1 MITDKRNY
9 VYWLKFRK
17 DTGPLLRS
25 FLIAAS
31 GLFLVAAALHLTPYF
46 TKSGEID
53 SIFFIVDLG
62 ISILFLLEYLL
73 KNKVPLIFRVL
84 TLIGTA
90 IFISVLSFFRS
101 GLLGTGEISL
111 AFIIISFFV
120 FLPPIPSLFS
130 ALVVSIVP
138 AIFGICVYFSLLFF
152 PEELGIRNQSP
163 REWYFKSV
171 SLILFSILS
180 GFLIQRLRAKL
191 IKNIIYLKES
201 RAKILKSNQ
210 HIDKLAFYDS
220 LTQLP
225 NRYFFE
231 TSIQN
236 RISIG
241 QKDAFVL
248 LINIKGIK
256 VINAL
261 HGIGFGDQI
270 LALIGNILKQYTSER
285 PNIMVASLGGDEF
298 ILWIENSSRPRI
310 EEAIIKFDLNNNQTL
325 TPDRLGHRLQ
335 YRVSGIHFP
344 TEANDLDE
352 VIRKL
357 SIAMNVARENSINHL
372 VWFEPEMEKKIERE
386 QKLKNQLEKAI
397 ESNEFKI
404 AYQEKVDIKTQTVVG
419 LEALARWS
427 VNDYGDISPEEFIPI
442 ITKSDLI
449 VPFGKN
455 IFQKVVNQIP
465 KLLTSY
471 GKQIKISIN
480 ISPIFFL
487 YPNFNE
493 YVIEYL
499 KEQSID
505 PKILIF
511 EITEDVFIDEI
522 ETIQKIVTSLRSNG
536 ISVSLDD
543 FGKGYS
549 SLHYMQKIQ
558 FDELKIDKSFLDDI
572 AISDRNFL
580 LLESICH
587 LADSL
592 GLKTIAEGIER
603 EEQIYRLKKT
613 SCHIVQG
620 YIYSKPVILFE

>member
-1 MITDKRNY
+1 
-9 VYWLKFRK
+9 
-17 DTGPLLRS
+17 
-25 FLIAAS
+25 
-31 GLFLVAAALHLTPYF
+31 
-46 TKSGEID
+46 
-53 SIFFIVDLG
+53 
-62 ISILFLLEYLL
+62 
-73 KNKVPLIFRVL
+73 
-84 TLIGTA
+84 
-90 IFISVLSFFRS
+90 
-101 GLLGTGEISL
+101 
-111 AFIIISFFV
+111 
-120 FLPPIPSLFS
+120 
-130 ALVVSIVP
+130 
-138 AIFGICVYFSLLFF
+138 
-152 PEELGIRNQSP
+152 
-163 REWYFKSV
+163 
-171 SLILFSILS
+171 
-180 GFLIQRLRAKL
+180 LIQRLRAKL
-191 IKNIIYLKES
+191 IKNIVYLKES

-210 HIDKLAFYDS
+210 QIDKLAYYDS

-225 NRYFFE
+225 NRYLFE
-231 TSIQN
+231 RSIQN
-236 RISIG
+236 RISLG
-241 QKDAFVL
+241 QSEAYVL

-270 LALIGNILKQYTSER
+270 LTLIGNILKQYTLER
-285 PNIMVASLGGDEF
+285 PDIMVASLGGDEF
-298 ILWIENSSRPRI
+298 ILWIQNSSRTRI
-310 EEAIIKFDLNNNQTL
+310 EDAIVKFDLNNNQTL

-357 SIAMNVARENSINHL
+357 SIAMNVAREESIRHL

-397 ESNEFKI
+397 ENSEFRI

-419 LEALARWS
+419 LEALARWN
-427 VNDYGDISPEEFIPI
+427 VLEFGDISPEEFIPI

-455 IFQKVVNQIP
+455 IFQKVVSQIP
-465 KLLTSY
+465 KLLESY
-471 GKQIKISIN
+471 GHQIKISIN

-499 KEQSID
+499 KKQSVD
-505 PKILIF
+505 PNILIF

-522 ETIQKIVTSLRSNG
+522 ETIQKIVSSLRSNG

-603 EEQIYRLKKT
+603 EEQIIRLKKT

-620 YIYSKPVILFE
+620 YIYSKPIILFE

>member
-1 MITDKRNY
+1 MKQ
-9 VYWLKFRK
+9 V
-17 DTGPLLRS
+17 
-25 FLIAAS
+25 
-31 GLFLVAAALHLTPYF
+31 
-46 TKSGEID
+46 
-53 SIFFIVDLG
+53 
-62 ISILFLLEYLL
+62 L
-73 KNKVPLIFRVL
+73 KN
-84 TLIGTA
+84 
-90 IFISVLSFFRS
+90 
-101 GLLGTGEISL
+101 
-111 AFIIISFFV
+111 
-120 FLPPIPSLFS
+120 
-130 ALVVSIVP
+130 
-138 AIFGICVYFSLLFF
+138 
-152 PEELGIRNQSP
+152 Q
-163 REWYFKSV
+163 
-171 SLILFSILS
+171 
-180 GFLIQRLRAKL
+180 
-191 IKNIIYLKES
+191 
-201 RAKILKSNQ
+201 
-210 HIDKLAFYDS
+210 
-220 LTQLP
+220 
-225 NRYFFE
+225 
-231 TSIQN
+231 
-236 RISIG
+236 
-241 QKDAFVL
+241 
-248 LINIKGIK
+248 
-256 VINAL
+256 
-261 HGIGFGDQI
+261 
-270 LALIGNILKQYTSER
+270 
-285 PNIMVASLGGDEF
+285 DEF
-298 ILWIENSSRPRI
+298 ILWIQNSSRTRI
-310 EEAIIKFDLNNNQTL
+310 EDAIVKFDLNNNQTL

-357 SIAMNVARENSINHL
+357 SIAMNVAREESIRHL

-397 ESNEFKI
+397 ENSEFRI

-419 LEALARWS
+419 LEALARWN
-427 VNDYGDISPEEFIPI
+427 VLEFGDISPEEFIPI

-455 IFQKVVNQIP
+455 IFQKVVSQIP
-465 KLLTSY
+465 KLLESY
-471 GKQIKISIN
+471 GHQIKISIN

-499 KEQSID
+499 KKQSVD
-505 PKILIF
+505 PNILIF

-522 ETIQKIVTSLRSNG
+522 ETIQKIVSSLRSNG

-603 EEQIYRLKKT
+603 EEQIIRLKKT

-620 YIYSKPVILFE
+620 YIYSKPMILFE

>member
-1 MITDKRNY
+1 MVSNKRNY

-17 DTGPLLRS
+17 DTGPLLRK
-25 FLIAAS
+25 FLLATSA
-31 GLFLVAAALHLTPYF
+31 LFLVAAFLHLIPLF
-46 TKSGEID
+46 TESGEPD
-53 SIFFIVDLG
+53 YIFLSVDLG
-62 ISILFLLEYLL
+62 ISALFLLEYVL
-73 KNKVPLIFRVL
+73 KNKVPLLLRVF

-90 IFISVLSFFRS
+90 IFITVLSFLRS

-120 FLPPIPSLFS
+120 FLPPIPSLVF
-130 ALVVSIVP
+130 ALIISLLP
-138 AIFGICVYFSLLFF
+138 GIFGVLVYFSILSF
-152 PEELGIRNQSP
+152 PDSLGVRNQSP

-171 SLILFSILS
+171 SLIIFSILS
-180 GFLIQRLRAKL
+180 GFLIQRLRSKL
-191 IKNIIYLKES
+191 IKNIVYLKES
-201 RAKILKSNQ
+201 RTKILQSNQ
-210 HIDKLAFYDS
+210 YIDKLAFYDS

-225 NRYFFE
+225 NRYLFE

-236 RISIG
+236 RVLLG
-241 QKDAFVL
+241 QKEAFVL
-248 LINIKGIK
+248 LFNIKGLK

-270 LALIGNILKQYTSER
+270 LALIGKILIEYTAER
-285 PNIMVASLGGDEF
+285 PNTIVASLGGDEF
-298 ILWIENSSRPRI
+298 ILWIENSSKTRI
-310 EEAIIKFDLNNNQTL
+310 EEGIIAFDLNNNQTL

-344 TEANDLDE
+344 TEANHLDE

-357 SIAMNVARENSINHL
+357 SIAMNVAREESINHI
-372 VWFEPEMEKKIERE
+372 VWFEPEMEKKIEKE
-386 QKLKNQLEKAI
+386 QHLKNQLEKAI
-397 ESNEFKI
+397 ENDEFKI
-404 AYQEKVDIKTQTVVG
+404 AYQEKVDIKTHIVVG
-419 LEALARWS
+419 LEALARWN
-427 VNDYGDISPEEFIPI
+427 VKEYGEVSPDEFIPI

-455 IFQKVVNQIP
+455 IFELVVSQIP
-465 KLLTSY
+465 KIITKY
-471 GKQIKISIN
+471 GEQIKISIN

-493 YVIEYL
+493 YVIQYL
-499 KEQSID
+499 KEKSID

-522 ETIQKIVTSLRSNG
+522 ETIEEIVSSLRANG

-603 EEQIYRLKKT
+603 EDQLLRLKKT

-620 YIYSKPVILFE
+620 YLYSKPKILFE

>member
-31 GLFLVAAALHLTPYF
+31 GLFLVAATLHLTPYF

-53 SIFFIVDLG
+53 FIFFIVNLG
-62 ISILFLLEYLL
+62 ISVLFLLEYLL
-73 KNKVPLIFRVL
+73 KNKVPLIFRVF

-120 FLPPIPSLFS
+120 FLPPIPSLIS
-130 ALVVSIVP
+130 AILISIVP
-138 AIFGICVYFSLLFF
+138 AVFGICVYFSLLFF

-171 SLILFSILS
+171 SLIIFSILS

-225 NRYFFE
+225 NRYLFE
-231 TSIQN
+231 TSIHN
-236 RISIG
+236 RISKG

-270 LALIGNILKQYTSER
+270 LALIGNILKQYSSER
-285 PNIMVASLGGDEF
+285 PDILIASLGGDEF

-310 EEAIIKFDLNNNQTL
+310 EDAIIKFDLNNNQTL

-442 ITKSDLI
+442 ITKSELI

-471 GKQIKISIN
+471 GNEIKISIN

-505 PKILIF
+505 PKVLIF

-522 ETIQKIVTSLRSNG
+522 ETIQKIVSSLRSNG

-603 EEQIYRLKKT
+603 EEQIHRLKKT

-620 YIYSKPVILFE
+620 YLYSKPMILFE

>member
-1 MITDKRNY
+1 MGTNKRNY

-17 DTGPLLRS
+17 DTGPLLRRFLIATAGL
-25 FLIAAS
+25 FLIAAC
-31 GLFLVAAALHLTPYF
+31 LHLIPLF
-46 TKSGEID
+46 TNKGEID
-53 SIFFIVDLG
+53 FLFFVVDLG
-62 ISILFLLEYLL
+62 ISLLFLLEYLL
-73 KNKVPLIFRVL
+73 KNKVPLLFRVM
-84 TLIGTA
+84 TLIGSA

-101 GLLGTGEISL
+101 GLMGTGEMSL

-120 FLPPIPSLFS
+120 FLPPIPSLLA
-130 ALVVSIVP
+130 ALLISSIPFFV
-138 AIFGICVYFSLLFF
+138 GISVYFSFLTF

-163 REWYFKSV
+163 REWYFKAV
-171 SLILFSILS
+171 SLVIFSILA

-191 IKNIIYLKES
+191 IKNIVYLKES
-201 RAKILKSNQ
+201 RAKILKSNK

-225 NRYFFE
+225 NRYLFE
-231 TSIQN
+231 TLIQN
-236 RISIG
+236 QISLG
-241 QKDAFVL
+241 QRDVFFL

-270 LALIGNILKQYTSER
+270 LSLIGNILKEYTKER
-285 PNIMVASLGGDEF
+285 PNTIVASLGGDEF
-298 ILWIENSSRPRI
+298 ILWIENSSKSRI
-310 EEAIIKFDLNNNQTL
+310 EDAIIKFDLNNNQTL

-335 YRVSGIHFP
+335 YRVSGIQFP
-344 TEANDLDE
+344 DEASSLDE
-352 VIRKL
+352 AIRKL
-357 SIAMNVARENSINHL
+357 SIAMNVAREQSMNHL
-372 VWFEPEMEKKIERE
+372 VWFESEMEKKIERE

-404 AYQEKVDIKTQTVVG
+404 AYQEKVDIKTHTVVG
-419 LEALARWS
+419 LEALARWN
-427 VNDYGDISPEEFIPI
+427 VKEYGDISPEEFIPI
-442 ITKSDLI
+442 ITKSDMI

-455 IFQKVVNQIP
+455 IFQKVVSQIP
-465 KLLTSY
+465 NLIQSY
-471 GKQIKISIN
+471 GKDIKISIN

-493 YVIEYL
+493 FIIDYL
-499 KEQSID
+499 KEQSVD

-522 ETIQKIVTSLRSNG
+522 ETIQKIVNSLRSNG

-603 EEQIYRLKKT
+603 EEQILHLRKT

-620 YIYSKPVILFE
+620 YIYSKPSILFE

>member
-17 DTGPLLRS
+17 DTGPLLRR
-25 FLIAAS
+25 FLFAAS
-31 GLFLVAAALHLTPYF
+31 GLFFAAACLHLTPLL

-53 SIFFIVDLG
+53 FIFFTVDLG
-62 ISILFLLEYLL
+62 ISVLFLLEYIL
-73 KNKVPLIFRVL
+73 KNKVPLIIRVL

-90 IFISVLSFFRS
+90 IFISVLSFLRS

-111 AFIIISFFV
+111 AFIIITFFV
-120 FLPPIPSLFS
+120 FLPPIPSLVS
-130 ALVVSIVP
+130 AILISIVP
-138 AIFGICVYFSLLFF
+138 AIFGICVYLSVLFF
-152 PEELGIRNQSP
+152 PEELGMRNQSP
-163 REWYFKSV
+163 REWFFKSV
-171 SLILFSILS
+171 SLFIFSILS

-191 IKNIIYLKES
+191 IKNIVYLKES

-210 HIDKLAFYDS
+210 QIDKLAYFDS

-225 NRYFFE
+225 NRYLFE
-231 TSIQN
+231 RSIQN
-236 RISIG
+236 RIALG
-241 QKDAFVL
+241 QSEAYVL

-270 LALIGNILKQYTSER
+270 LTLIGNILKQYTLER
-285 PNIMVASLGGDEF
+285 PDIMVASLGGDEF
-298 ILWIENSSRPRI
+298 ILWIQNSSRTRI
-310 EEAIIKFDLNNNQTL
+310 EDAIVKFDLNNNQTL

-357 SIAMNVARENSINHL
+357 SIAMNVAREESIRHL

-397 ESNEFKI
+397 ENSEFRI

-419 LEALARWS
+419 LEALARWN
-427 VNDYGDISPEEFIPI
+427 VLEFGDISPEEFIPI

-455 IFQKVVNQIP
+455 IFQKVVSQIP
-465 KLLTSY
+465 KLLESY
-471 GKQIKISIN
+471 GHQIKISIN

-499 KEQSID
+499 KKQSVD
-505 PKILIF
+505 PNILIF

-522 ETIQKIVTSLRSNG
+522 ETIQKIVSSLRSNG

-603 EEQIYRLKKT
+603 EEQIIRLKKT

-620 YIYSKPVILFE
+620 YIYSKPIILFE

>member
-1 MITDKRNY
+1 MIIDKRNY

-17 DTGPLLRS
+17 DTGPLLRR
-25 FLIAAS
+25 FLIATS
-31 GLFLVAAALHLTPYF
+31 GLFFVAACLHLTPLF

-53 SIFFIVDLG
+53 FIFFVVDLG
-62 ISILFLLEYLL
+62 ISILFIIEYLL
-73 KNKVPLIFRVL
+73 KNKIPLVIRIL
-84 TLIGTA
+84 TLITTA
-90 IFISVLSFFRS
+90 IFISVLSFLRS

-120 FLPPIPSLFS
+120 FLPPIPSLLS
-130 ALVVSIVP
+130 ALFISIVP
-138 AIFGICVYFSLLFF
+138 AIFGICVYQSIIIF
-152 PEELGIRNQSP
+152 PDELGIRNQSP

-171 SLILFSILS
+171 SLIIFSILS

-191 IKNIIYLKES
+191 IKNIVYLKES
-201 RAKILKSNQ
+201 RSKILKSKQ
-210 HIDKLAFYDS
+210 YIDKLAFYDS

-225 NRYFFE
+225 NRYLFE
-231 TSIQN
+231 ESINN
-236 RISIG
+236 RIFSG
-241 QKDAFVL
+241 QKEAFVL

-261 HGIGFGDQI
+261 HGISFGDQI
-270 LALIGNILKQYTSER
+270 LTLIGSILKQYTSER
-285 PNIMVASLGGDEF
+285 PNTLVASLGGDEF
-298 ILWIENSSRPRI
+298 ILWIENSSRTRI
-310 EEAIIKFDLNNNQTL
+310 EEAIVKFDLNNNQSL

-344 TEANDLDE
+344 SEANNLDE

-357 SIAMNVARENSINHL
+357 SIAMNVAREKSMNHL
-372 VWFEPEMEKKIERE
+372 VWFQPEMEKKIERE
-386 QKLKNQLEKAI
+386 QRLKNQLEKAI
-397 ESNEFKI
+397 EFNHFKI
-404 AYQEKVDIKTQTVVG
+404 AYQEKVDISNQSVVG
-419 LEALARWS
+419 LEALARWT
-427 VNDYGDISPEEFIPI
+427 VPELGDISPDEFIPI

-449 VPFGKN
+449 VPFGKK
-455 IFQKVVNQIP
+455 IFEKVVSQIP
-465 KLLTSY
+465 SLRKNY
-471 GKQIKISIN
+471 GNEIKVSIN

-487 YPNFNE
+487 FPNFTD
-493 YVIEYL
+493 YIITYL
-499 KEQSID
+499 NQNSIN
-505 PKILIF
+505 PKNLIF
-511 EITEDVFIDEI
+511 EITEDIFIDEI
-522 ETIQKIVTSLRSNG
+522 ETIQSIVSNLRSNG

-572 AISDRNFL
+572 ETSDRNFL

-603 EEQIYRLKKT
+603 EEQIQSLKKT

-620 YIYSKPVILFE
+620 YFYSKPKILFE

>member
-1 MITDKRNY
+1 MSTTKRNY
-9 VYWLKFRK
+9 VYWLNFRK
-17 DTGPLLRS
+17 DTGPLLRR
-25 FLIAAS
+25 FLIATS
-31 GLFLVAAALHLTPYF
+31 LLFLVAASLHLIPFF
-46 TKSGEID
+46 TKKGEID
-53 SIFFIVDLG
+53 YVFLFVDIG
-62 ISILFLLEYLL
+62 ISFLFFLEYLL
-73 KNKVPLIFRVL
+73 KNKVPLIVRIL
-84 TLIGTA
+84 TLIGSA

-101 GLLGTGEISL
+101 GLLGTGEMSL

-120 FLPPIPSLFS
+120 FLPPLPSLVS
-130 ALVVSIVP
+130 ALFISIIP
-138 AIFGICVYFSLLFF
+138 AIFGISVYTSYLVF
-152 PEELGIRNQSP
+152 PDELGIRNQSP
-163 REWYFKSV
+163 REWYFKTV
-171 SLILFSILS
+171 SLVIFSILS

-210 HIDKLAFYDS
+210 YIDKLAFYDN

-225 NRYFFE
+225 NRYLFE

-236 RISIG
+236 RISLG
-241 QKDAFVL
+241 QKDTFVL

-270 LALIGNILKQYTSER
+270 LTLIGNVLKEYTKER
-285 PNIMVASLGGDEF
+285 PNTIIASLGGDEF
-298 ILWIENSSRPRI
+298 ILWIENSSRERI
-310 EEAIIKFDLNNNQTL
+310 EDAIVKFDLNNNQIL

-335 YRVSGIHFP
+335 YRVSGIRFP
-344 TEANDLDE
+344 EEANTLDE

-357 SIAMNVARENSINHL
+357 SIAMNVARENSINSL
-372 VWFEPEMEKKIERE
+372 VWFDPKMEKKIERE

-397 ESNEFKI
+397 HSNEFRI
-404 AYQEKVDIKTQTVVG
+404 AYQEKVDIKTQSVVG

-427 VNDYGDISPEEFIPI
+427 VKEYGEISPEEFIPI

-455 IFQKVVNQIP
+455 IFQKVISQIP
-465 KLLTSY
+465 NLLHKY
-471 GKQIKISIN
+471 GNQIKISIN

-487 YPNFNE
+487 YPNFND
-493 YVIEYL
+493 YIIGYL
-499 KEQSID
+499 KEKSID

-511 EITEDVFIDEI
+511 EITEDVFLDEV
-522 ETIQKIVTSLRSNG
+522 ETIEKIVNSLRANG

-603 EEQIYRLKKT
+603 EEQIQHLKKT

-620 YIYSKPVILFE
+620 YIYSKPIILFE